1 MKVREEESIEVKV
14 LVGPER
20 LGSKNKTEDQ
30 KYGHNLLVFED
41 LSKILLKRGNS

>member
-20 LGSKNKTEDQ
+20 LGSKNKTWPEFT
-30 KYGHNLLVFED
+30 GL
-41 LSKILLKRGNS
+41 